1 MANESTAFGLVCE
14 RIEQRTTLS
23 RIEARGTVRL
33 ALKAAGLDA
42 ASVRPSEMAV
52 VVRRLLPRELVAR
65 GVDDADGIV
74 ESLCTALANVTPPMG
89 SGDARPDD
97 VFRRLGG

>member
-1 MANESTAFGLVCE
+1 MANESTAFDLVCE
-14 RIEQRTTLS
+14 RIEQRTSLS

-42 ASVRPSEMAV
+42 ASVRPSEMTV

-65 GVDDADGIV
+65 GVEDADGIV
-74 ESLCTALANVTPPMG
+74 ESLCAALANVAAPAG